1 MLRFITI
8 SLMMVMSISVFAQGK
23 ISRSSQ
29 KSKASKVTNV
39 TTSCV
44 SGKINGHD
52 YVDLGLPSGLKWATC
67 NVGATKPYDY
77 GDYFA
82 WGETS
87 PKSNYS
93 WETYFDYDYK
103 DGSKIH
109 FKNYE
114 NRSKNELE
122 SLHDVARLKWGTT
135 WRIPTNAEMKELQ
148 DNCTWKCTVSS
159 GGSGWKITGPS
170 GKSIFLPFAGM
181 KDESNKNADRSETG
195 NQWGFY
201 WTSTL
206 EDYDHSGG
214 SAGSI
219 AGFWIGVSGFIG
231 ERYIGASIRPVS
243 N

>member
-1 MLRFITI
+1 MFRLLFV
-8 SLMMVMSISVFAQGK
+8 SLMLIISVSSFAQGK
-23 ISRSSQ
+23 INRNSQ
-29 KSKASKVTNV
+29 KTKSA
-39 TTSCV
+39 
-44 SGKINGHD
+44 
-52 YVDLGLPSGLKWATC
+52 C
-67 NVGATKPYDY
+67 NVGASKPSGY

-87 PKSNYS
+87 PKSKYS
-93 WETYFDYDYK
+93 WETYFDYDYE

-114 NRSKNELE
+114 NRSKKELE
-122 SLHDVARLKWGTT
+122 SRHDVARLKWGGT
-135 WRIPTNAEMKELQ
+135 WRIPTYAEMKELK

-159 GGSGWKITGPS
+159 GVSGWKITGPS

-181 KDESNKNADRSETG
+181 KDESNKAADRRETA

-206 EDYDHSGG
+206 DDYDHTFGT
-214 SAGSI
+214 AGSI
-219 AGFWIGVSGFIG
+219 AGYWRGVSGSIG
-231 ERYIGASIRPVS
+231 SRYIGASIRPVS

>member
-1 MLRFITI
+1 MFRLLFV
-8 SLMMVMSISVFAQGK
+8 SLMLIISVSSFAQGK
-23 ISRSSQ
+23 INRNSQ
-29 KSKASKVTNV
+29 KTKSAKVTN
-39 TTSCV
+39 TSTSSV
-44 SGKINGHD
+44 SGKINGHE

-67 NVGATKPYDY
+67 NVGASKPSGY

-87 PKSNYS
+87 PKSKYS
-93 WETYFDYDYK
+93 WETYFDYDYE

-114 NRSKNELE
+114 NRSKKELE
-122 SLHDVARLKWGTT
+122 SRHDVARLKWGGT
-135 WRIPTNAEMKELQ
+135 WRIPTYAEMKELK

-159 GGSGWKITGPS
+159 GVSGWKITGPS

-181 KDESNKNADRSETG
+181 KDESNKAADRRETA

-206 EDYDHSGG
+206 DDYDHTFGT
-214 SAGSI
+214 AGSI
-219 AGFWIGVSGFIG
+219 AGYWRGVSGSIG
-231 ERYIGASIRPVS
+231 SRYIGASIRPVS